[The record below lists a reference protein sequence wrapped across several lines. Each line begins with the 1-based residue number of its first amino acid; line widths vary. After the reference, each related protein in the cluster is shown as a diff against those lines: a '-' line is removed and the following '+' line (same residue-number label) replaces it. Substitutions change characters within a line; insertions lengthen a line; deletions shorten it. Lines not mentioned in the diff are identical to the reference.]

1 MFSEEAD
8 RRGRRSRELYTED
21 NGGDK
26 KPNSSCLG
34 EDKGWLTLRLTRG
47 SMRRYGYGSGD
58 RQLGNEREW
67 CKEIRWGFDLPSFIY
82 CVVMVL
88 FIILRLYHKG
98 RYGLI
103 TLDFGS
109 VISLT
114 EKLKK
119 SWTIRARF
127 RSWDLWVMGPPRF
140 RCATLIYWYNYYC
153 FRYNVIERQERC

>member
-47 SMRRYGYGSGD
+47 NMRRYGYGSGD

-82 CVVMVL
+82 CVVMVR

-119 SWTIRARF
+119 SSPIYQSQVSILGPVGYGPTTLPLRH
-127 RSWDLWVMGPPRF
+127 SDLLVAIF
-140 RCATLIYWYNYYC
+140 N
-153 FRYNVIERQERC
+153 N